1 MEFWSKGLGRRS
13 LVLDLGSETVEA
25 DAQRV
30 ALAGK
35 VSAPVT
41 WSYILYV
48 EPSDWRELFELALRR
63 EMASYLLCRPR
74 VRALARLAAL
84 LFRFVGLYLWA
95 LLRVRLGIGADPAGI
110 RVAPDLEA
118 RAEIDPAALASIEG
132 AGRSTR
138 RPRPRRS
145 G

>member
-13 LVLDLGSETVEA
+13 LVLDLGTETVET

-30 ALAGK
+30 GLAGK

-41 WSYILYV
+41 WNYILYV
-48 EPSDWRELFELALRR
+48 ESSDWRELFELALRR
-63 EMASYLLCRPR
+63 EMATYLLCRRR
-74 VRALARLAAL
+74 VRALAGLTAF
-84 LFRFVGLYLWA
+84 LFRFVGLYLRA
-95 LLRVRLGIGADPAGI
+95 LVRVRLGMAVDPAGI
-110 RVAPDLEA
+110 TVAPDLQA
-118 RAEIDPAALASIEG
+118 RGQIDPAALAAIDDP
-132 AGRSTR
+132 ARSTR